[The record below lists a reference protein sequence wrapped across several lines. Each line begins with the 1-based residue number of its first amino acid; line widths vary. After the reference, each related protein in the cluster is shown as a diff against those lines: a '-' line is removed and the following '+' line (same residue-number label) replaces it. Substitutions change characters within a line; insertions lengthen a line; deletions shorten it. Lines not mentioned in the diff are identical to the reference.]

1 MMVKEQFNIRLE
13 QTTIKNLKQIAK
25 ARDKSMADI
34 VQTVLKDYI
43 KMQTVK
49 KEAPEGGIPVIDH
62 ETGEIVAMV
71 EYNNNLD
78 FWDGSNWTSGPTGR
92 HKGLTQ
98 LENGEYVLIFGTN
111 WQGEKDEAIL
121 IDKNRAVNEIMR
133 SRDMELFQQFP
144 DLIPIA
150 NGKLI
155 KEKKNDED
163 PRG

>member
-49 KEAPEGGIPVIDH
+49 KEAPEDGIPVIDH
-62 ETGEIVAMV
+62 ETGEIVALV
-71 EYNNNLD
+71 TYNNNLD
-78 FWDGSNWTSGPTGR
+78 FWDGSNWTSGSTGR

-98 LENGEYVLIFGTN
+98 LQNGEYVLILGTD

-121 IDKNRAVNEIMR
+121 IDKDRAVDEIIK
-133 SRDMELFQQFP
+133 SRNMNLFQEFP

-155 KEKKNDED
+155 KEKKKT
-163 PRG
+163 G